1 LVVTRP
7 ESGVDSVTAHGRAA
21 LPGTA
26 AVGGETQKTMI
37 PLLTSEQMRALDKHA
52 IDEIGIPGM
61 VLMENAARSVIEEIE
76 ECFDD
81 VEFLS
86 VAVICGPGNNGGDGF
101 AIARHLHL
109 RGADVDVFLV
119 CDPKELKGDALTNY
133 KLLEPIGLDPIPWNE
148 NEEISL
154 AEYNLVI
161 DALFGTGT
169 VHKPEGKYLRAVE
182 AINDSPAFVI
192 AVDVPSGV
200 DATTGEVPGAA
211 VFADVTVTFQCAKSG
226 LVLPPGRDYVGDLVV
241 APISIPEKE
250 DVLAAAPFGMPEDED
265 VFERLPVRPP
275 DAHKGD
281 FGNLLVIAGSRGMSG
296 AARLVGMAALR
307 TGAGLV
313 KVAVPESV
321 RAEVASYHPEIMT
334 IALPETAAG
343 TIAASAIE
351 TLKPY
356 LEWADVIAIGPGFGQ
371 HEETARFLEAFLSVG
386 KPLVIDADALNLI
399 AAHELTA
406 KLPADTVLTPHP
418 GEFDRLSG
426 NNHAN
431 FQDRARAA
439 RDFAQ
444 KHHLTLLLKGAP
456 TVCFDATGFGMVN
469 PTGNPGLATAGT
481 GDVLTGIVAALRAQG
496 LSSHASAWVGAY
508 LHGRAADLAVE
519 DVGEASLVAGDVIE
533 YLPDAFTSLEEAE
546 DEEDEGGGPC
556 SCECCS

>member
-1 LVVTRP
+1 
-7 ESGVDSVTAHGRAA
+7 
-21 LPGTA
+21 
-26 AVGGETQKTMI
+26 MI
-37 PLLTSEQMRALDKHA
+37 PLLTSPQMRALDKHA

-61 VLMENAARSVIEEIE
+61 VLMENAARAVVEEIE
-76 ECFDD
+76 ERFED
-81 VEFLS
+81 VEFLT
-86 VAVICGPGNNGGDGF
+86 VAVVCGPGNNGGDGF

-119 CDPKELKGDALTNY
+119 CDPAELKGDALTNY
-133 KLLEPIGLDPIPWNE
+133 KLLEPIGLDVIAWNE
-148 NEEISL
+148 HEEVAL
-154 AEYNLVI
+154 DDYDLVI

-169 VHKPEGKYLRAVE
+169 VRKPEGKYLQAVE

-250 DVLAAAPFGMPEDED
+250 DILAAAPFGLPEDED
-265 VFERLPVRPP
+265 VFERLPVRPR

-281 FGNLLVIAGSRGMSG
+281 FGNVLVIAGSRGMSG

-313 KVAVPESV
+313 KVAVPESI
-321 RAEVASYHPEIMT
+321 RAEVAAYHPEIMT
-334 IALPETAAG
+334 IALPETADG
-343 TIAASAIE
+343 TIAAAAMD
-351 TLKPY
+351 TLKSY
-356 LEWADVIAIGPGFGQ
+356 AEWADVIAVGPGFGQ
-371 HEETARFLEAFLSVG
+371 HEETARFLDAFLSIG

-399 AAHELTA
+399 AAH
-406 KLPADTVLTPHP
+406 KLLPKIPADTVITPHP
-418 GEFDRLSG
+418 GEFDRLAG
-426 NNHAN
+426 KKHAS
-431 FQDRARAA
+431 FQDRAQAA
-439 RDFAQ
+439 RDFAE
-444 KHHLTLLLKGAP
+444 KHHLSLLLKGAP
-456 TVCFDATGFGMVN
+456 TLCFDSNGFGMVN
-469 PTGNPGLATAGT
+469 PTGNPGLATAGS

-496 LSSHASAWVGAY
+496 LNSHASAWVGAY

-533 YLPDAFTSLEEAE
+533 YLPEAFASLEEEE
-546 DEEDEGGGPC
+546 DEEEEGDSPC
-556 SCECCS
+556 SCGSCS

>member
-1 LVVTRP
+1 
-7 ESGVDSVTAHGRAA
+7 
-21 LPGTA
+21 
-26 AVGGETQKTMI
+26 MI
-37 PLLTSEQMRALDKHA
+37 PLLTSSQMRSLDAHA
-52 IDEIGIPGM
+52 IEEIGIPGM

-76 ECFDD
+76 QRFED

-86 VAVICGPGNNGGDGF
+86 AAVVCGPGNNGGDGF

-109 RGADVDVFLV
+109 RGSDVDVFLV
-119 CDPKELKGDALTNY
+119 CDPAELKGDALTNY
-133 KLLEPIGLDPIPWNE
+133 KLLEPIGLDPIPWNDD
-148 NEEISL
+148 EEVSL
-154 AEYNLVI
+154 AEYDLVI

-169 VHKPEGKYLRAVE
+169 VRKPEGNSLRAIE
-182 AINDSPAFVI
+182 AINDSPALVI

-250 DVLAAAPFGMPEDED
+250 DVLAAVPFGLPEDDD
-265 VFERLPVRPP
+265 VFERLPVRPR

-281 FGNLLVIAGSRGMSG
+281 FGNLLVVAGSRGMSG

-313 KVAVPESV
+313 KVATPESI
-321 RAEVASYHPEIMT
+321 RAEVASYSPEIMT
-334 IALPETAAG
+334 IGLPETQTG
-343 TIAASAIE
+343 TIAASALA

-356 LEWADVIAIGPGFGQ
+356 VEWADVIALGPGFGQ

-399 AAHELTA
+399 AAHKLLP
-406 KLPADTVLTPHP
+406 KLPVETVLTPHP
-418 GEFDRLSG
+418 GEFDRLAA
-426 NNHAN
+426 HKHEN
-431 FQDRARAA
+431 FHERARAA
-439 RDFAQ
+439 RDFA
-444 KHHLTLLLKGAP
+444 KEHHLALLLKGAP
-456 TVCFDATGFGMVN
+456 TICFDAAGFGMIN
-469 PTGNPGLATAGT
+469 PTGNPGLATAGS

-496 LSSHASAWVGAY
+496 LSAHASAWVGAY
-508 LHGRAADLAVE
+508 LHGRAADLAVD

-533 YLPDAFTSLEEAE
+533 YLPDAFTSLEEDE
-546 DEEDEGGGPC
+546 DEDNDNGGPC

>member
-1 LVVTRP
+1 
-7 ESGVDSVTAHGRAA
+7 
-21 LPGTA
+21 
-26 AVGGETQKTMI
+26 MI
-37 PLLTSEQMRALDKHA
+37 PLLTSSQMRALDKHA

-76 ECFDD
+76 ECFED

-86 VAVICGPGNNGGDGF
+86 VAVVCGPGNNGGDGF

-133 KLLEPIGLDPIPWNE
+133 KLLEPIGLDPIPWNDD
-148 NEEISL
+148 EEASL
-154 AEYNLVI
+154 ADYDLVI

-169 VHKPEGKYLRAVE
+169 VHKPEGRYLRAVE

-226 LVLPPGRDYVGDLVV
+226 LVLPPGRDYAGDLVV

-250 DVLAAAPFGMPEDED
+250 DVLAAAPFGMPEDDD
-265 VFERLPVRPP
+265 VFERLPVRPR

-321 RAEVASYHPEIMT
+321 RAEVASYSPEIMT
-334 IALPETAAG
+334 IGFPETEEG
-343 TIAASAIE
+343 TISAAALE
-351 TLKPY
+351 TFKEY
-356 LEWADVIAIGPGFGQ
+356 LAWADVVAIGPGLGQ
-371 HEETARFLEAFLSVG
+371 DEETAQFLKDVLRMCRAT
-386 KPLVIDADALNLI
+386 PMVIDADALNLI
-399 AAHELTA
+399 AAH
-406 KLPADTVLTPHP
+406 KLLKSVPKDAILTPHP
-418 GEFDRLSG
+418 GEFARLTAAQSESVQ
-426 NNHAN
+426 N
-431 FQDRARAA
+431 RARSA
-439 RDFAQ
+439 RDFA
-444 KHHLTLLLKGAP
+444 KDHHLTLLLKGAP
-456 TVCFDATGFGMVN
+456 TICFDASGFGMIN

-533 YLPDAFTSLEEAE
+533 YLPDAFASLEEAE

-556 SCECCS
+556 SCGCCS

>member
-1 LVVTRP
+1 
-7 ESGVDSVTAHGRAA
+7 
-21 LPGTA
+21 
-26 AVGGETQKTMI
+26 MI
-37 PLLTSEQMRALDKHA
+37 PLLTSSQMRALDKHA

-61 VLMENAARSVIEEIE
+61 VLMENAARSVVEEIE
-76 ECFDD
+76 QRFED
-81 VEFLS
+81 VEFLT
-86 VAVICGPGNNGGDGF
+86 VAIVCGPGNNGGDGF
-101 AIARHLHL
+101 AVARHLHL

-133 KLLEPIGLDPIPWNE
+133 KLLEPVGLDPIPWTE
-148 NEEISL
+148 NEGISL
-154 AEYNLVI
+154 DGYDLVI

-169 VHKPEGKYLRAVE
+169 VRKPQGNSLRAIE
-182 AINDSPAFVI
+182 AINDSPALVI

-211 VFADVTVTFQCAKSG
+211 VFADATVTFQCAKSG

-250 DVLAAAPFGMPEDED
+250 DVMAAVAFGMPEDDD
-265 VFERLPVRPP
+265 VFGLLPARPR

-281 FGNLLVIAGSRGMSG
+281 FGKLLVIAGSRGMSG

-313 KVAVPESV
+313 KVAVPESI
-321 RAEVASYHPEIMT
+321 RAEVASYSSEIMT
-334 IALPETAAG
+334 IGLPETQTG
-343 TIAASAIE
+343 TVAASAMN

-356 LEWADVIAIGPGFGQ
+356 VEWADVIAVGPGFGQ

-399 AAHELTA
+399 AAHKLLA
-406 KLPADTVLTPHP
+406 KLPADTVITPHP
-418 GEFDRLSG
+418 GEFDRLAG
-426 NNHAN
+426 NSHAN
-431 FQDRARAA
+431 FQERARAA
-439 RDFAQ
+439 RDFA
-444 KHHLTLLLKGAP
+444 KEHHLSLLLKGAP
-456 TVCFDATGFGMVN
+456 TICFDATGFGMIN

-496 LSSHASAWVGAY
+496 LSAHASAWVGAY

-519 DVGEASLVAGDVIE
+519 DVGQASLVAGDVIE
-533 YLPDAFTSLEEAE
+533 YLPDAFASLEE
-546 DEEDEGGGPC
+546 DEDEGDGNGGPC